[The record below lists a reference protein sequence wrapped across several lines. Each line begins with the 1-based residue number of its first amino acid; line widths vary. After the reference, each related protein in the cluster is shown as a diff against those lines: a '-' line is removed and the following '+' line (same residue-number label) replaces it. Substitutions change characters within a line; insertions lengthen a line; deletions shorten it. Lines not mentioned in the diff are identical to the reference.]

1 MLTELDFKTDNIK
14 KSFLGYNKEMINT
27 KLSQIQ
33 TEYNKFV
40 TLVDKLREEMEKNKQ
55 IIQDKDEEIK
65 NLEFTINE
73 QDDTISTLNS
83 KIEKLQQQIDS
94 VIQNNTTI
102 KSSPI
107 EKLDED
113 AVLIGE
119 IEEPKRGKVNESHM
133 IGSNDNDS
141 DDFEFL

>member
-14 KSFLGYNKEMINT
+14 KSFLGYNKKIINT

-40 TLVDKLREEMEKNKQ
+40 TLVDKLREEMEENKQ
-55 IIQDKDEEIK
+55 IIQDKDEEIR

-94 VIQNNTTI
+94 MIQNNNTI

-119 IEEPKRGKVNESHM
+119 IEEPKRTKVNESHM

>member
-1 MLTELDFKTDNIK
+1 M
-14 KSFLGYNKEMINT
+14 
-27 KLSQIQ
+27 
-33 TEYNKFV
+33 
-40 TLVDKLREEMEKNKQ
+40 EENKQ
-55 IIQDKDEEIK
+55 IIQDKDEEIR

-94 VIQNNTTI
+94 MIQNNNTI

-119 IEEPKRGKVNESHM
+119 IEEPKRTKVNESHM

>member
-14 KSFLGYNKEMINT
+14 KSFLGYNKKIINT

-40 TLVDKLREEMEKNKQ
+40 TLVDKLREEMEENKQ
-55 IIQDKDEEIK
+55 IIQDKDEEIR

-73 QDDTISTLNS
+73 QDDTINTLNS

-94 VIQNNTTI
+94 MIQNNNTI

-119 IEEPKRGKVNESHM
+119 IEEPKRTKVNESHM
-133 IGSNDNDS
+133 IGNNDNDS